1 MEIVLIYIIF
11 SCCIFILLGMVIIND
26 IRTIKNMKNG
36 IYKMNKDSKKTIKKL
51 IQKVI
56 DKNLN

>member
-1 MEIVLIYIIF
+1 
-11 SCCIFILLGMVIIND
+11 
-26 IRTIKNMKNG
+26 MKNG